1 MSEEGEKSDTLTF
14 IPLGSGQE
22 VGRSCHYLT
31 FKGKKI
37 MLDCGIHPGMHD
49 VAALPFV
56 DMIDAESLDLL
67 LITHFH
73 LDHCGALP
81 WLLNKTGFRGRCFMT
96 HATKALY
103 RMLLGDYIKVPQVSL
118 DILISEATYGTQMHE
133 SREQREKR
141 FTDVVHDIVGGQRQ
155 GRCLIPAFAVG
166 PAQELLLILD
176 EYWEAHPELHHVPIY
191 YASALAKKAWST
203 STMWGPGSCSRKW
216 CPDPKNG
223 CIVAG
228 YCVEGTLARHITS
241 DPEQIVAIA
250 GHRLPMNLQVSYI
263 SFSAHADYK
272 QTSEFVHKLKPA
284 HLILV
289 HGEMN
294 EMNRLK
300 AGIIRQFDADPDAKI
315 EVHNPRNTES
325 VNLSFRGQKTA
336 KVVGELAVR
345 PPADQAIL
353 SGILLRHN
361 YNYQLLTPADLHKYS
376 DLSTSTLTQRQGLWF
391 DGSLELLVYNLHQLS
406 AFELGAQEDT
416 RQGPMHEIR
425 VFDGKVKLQYFVQHH
440 VVVMEWTSTPVTDMY
455 ADAIMSAVLHAQINP
470 IPTQHL
476 PDDIKETI
484 WNVLKGKQ
492 TTHWSAEWRRR
503 AGKGRADG
511 HLTVDLLA
519 IIALTCLCLLQIK
532 LLAAR
537 WRQ

>member
-1 MSEEGEKSDTLTF
+1 MSEESEKSDTLTF

-81 WLLNKTGFRGRCFMT
+81 DCL
-96 HATKALY
+96 
-103 RMLLGDYIKVPQVSL
+103 Q
-118 DILISEATYGTQMHE
+118 EATYGTQMHE

-191 YASALAKKAWST
+191 YASALAKKCISVYQQFV
-203 STMWGPGSCSRKW
+203 SSMNKRIQKRVTMSNPFVFKHIQNLKSMEHFDDVGPCVVLASPGMLQNGLSRELFEKW

-406 AFELGAQEDT
+406 AFELGGPQDT

-425 VFDGKVKLQYFVQHH
+425 VFDGKVKLQYFVQHY

-492 TTHWSAEWRRR
+492 TGSGAPDGSVR
-503 AGKGRADG
+503 AKEEPMD
-511 HLTVDLLA
+511 T
-519 IIALTCLCLLQIK
+519 
-532 LLAAR
+532 
-537 WRQ
+537 